1 VLPTP
6 YFHTVFTVP
15 HTLHPLILGNKRPL
29 LTLLFRTANQTRL
42 QFGRQNLDGQL
53 GATMVLH
60 TWDQTLNAHFHLH
73 CLVPA
78 GALAEDG
85 TRWVPTHPC
94 FLFPVQ
100 ALSTVF
106 RAKFLA
112 ALPQAYNKEALSFA
126 QEPAWHGSLTSF
138 THLLDQLY
146 GQAWV
151 VYAKPSCAGPV
162 QVLAYLGRYI
172 HRVAMA
178 NHRLR
183 DIRNGHVRFTY
194 RNRRQGN
201 QVQTMTLEAHEF
213 SRRLLLHL
221 VPHGFQ
227 RLRHVGFRATR
238 GKARALR
245 PCRQLRGQ
253 PTELLPREQPS
264 AVEWMRQRT
273 GIDITQCP
281 HCGHGPRVRSPLHPL
296 IVLGPSRED
305 PLEVRSWTR
314 HDLELGMPG
323 PHRETPRTG
332 LPGPKGSRACPR
344 RLAPRRGRLHA
355 RSGATLVHGLEGM
368 APDCMPLGAR
378 PPSMVD
384 AAQAPYRD
392 TIPIRTCWSV
402 VPRLSATAF
411 YPSWGTTRDKTLF
424 VRLFISCAV

>member
-1 VLPTP
+1 MPPVVGCPHAGDSQPGYDRPRWEVADIFRLYGDTYRQLYGISAAQQKVIDAIIACRTAQLGGHAERCPQCGFERYAYSSCRDRHCPKCQTWTTAQWVEAQRAELLPTP

-15 HTLHPLILGNKRPL
+15 HTLNTLILGNKRPL
-29 LTLLFRTANQTRL
+29 LTLLFRTASQTLL
-42 QFGRQNLDGQL
+42 QFGQQNLDGQL

-85 TRWVPTHPC
+85 TRWVPTQPR

-112 ALPQAYNKEALSFA
+112 ALQQAYNKEALSFA
-126 QEPAWHGSLTSF
+126 QESAWCGSPTGF

-151 VYAKPSCAGPV
+151 VYAKPPCAGPV
-162 QVLAYLGRYI
+162 QVLEYLGRYI
-172 HRVAMA
+172 HRVAIA

-194 RNRRQGN
+194 RHRRQGN
-201 QVQTMTLEAHEF
+201 QVHTMTLEAHEF
-213 SRRLLLHL
+213 IRRFLLHI
-221 VPHGFQ
+221 VPQGFQ
-227 RLRHVGFRATR
+227 RLRHVGFLANRC
-238 GKARALR
+238 KARALR
-245 PCRQLRGQ
+245 QCRHLLGQ
-253 PTELLPREQPS
+253 PTEPLPREKPS

-281 HCGHGPRVRSPLHPL
+281 HCGHGPLVRSPLHPL

-305 PLEVRSWTR
+305 PLEV
-314 HDLELGMPG
+314 
-323 PHRETPRTG
+323 
-332 LPGPKGSRACPR
+332 
-344 RLAPRRGRLHA
+344 
-355 RSGATLVHGLEGM
+355 
-368 APDCMPLGAR
+368 
-378 PPSMVD
+378 
-384 AAQAPYRD
+384 
-392 TIPIRTCWSV
+392 PILDS
-402 VPRLSATAF
+402 S
-411 YPSWGTTRDKTLF
+411 
-424 VRLFISCAV
+424 